1 MRIKRSL
8 QATALVA
15 AAVVLG
21 LLTVQGTYALW
32 SASASAAPGTVASAS
47 FDVAL
52 SAVPSGQATNMTL
65 ADGTTSANLAITPTA
80 TLTPGTSVYGGVL
93 VTNNTNAGGSFD
105 TVITASQG
113 TVTNVASG
121 SLRSYV
127 SFYAKTATSSAEC
140 STIAGYAPIGSA
152 GLSSPAVGKGGSTV
166 FCFQASLSSNAP
178 SSVKG
183 QAVNISLQ
191 LTARQ
196 LCGVP
201 GGC

>member
-15 AAVVLG
+15 VAVLLG

-32 SASASAAPGTVASAS
+32 SASASAAPGTVSSAS

-52 SAVPSGQATNMTL
+52 TAVPSGQVTNMTL
-65 ADGTTSANLAITPTA
+65 ANGQSTNLAIAPTA
-80 TLTPGTSVYGGVL
+80 TLSPGSSVYGGVV
-93 VTNNTNAGGSFD
+93 VTNNSNAGGSFN
-105 TVITASQG
+105 TSVTAGQP
-113 TVTNVASG
+113 VVANTSG
-121 SLRSYV
+121 GNLAQYV
-127 SFYAKTATSSAEC
+127 SVTAKTAASAAEC
-140 STIAGYAPIGSA
+140 NATGSYTQIGSG
-152 GLSSPAVGKGGSTV
+152 GLVSPAVVKGGSTV
-166 FCFQASLSSNAP
+166 LCFQASLSSSAP
-178 SSVKG
+178 STVKG
-183 QAVNISLQ
+183 QAVNISLP

>member
-15 AAVVLG
+15 AAVILG

-32 SASASAAPGTVASAS
+32 SASAIAAPGTVTAAS
-47 FDVAL
+47 FDMAL
-52 SAVPSGQATNMTL
+52 ADVPSGRATNMTL
-65 ADGTTSANLAITPTA
+65 ADGKTSANLAMTPSA
-80 TLTPGTSVYGGVL
+80 TLVPGTSVYGGIV
-93 VTNNTNAGGSFD
+93 VTNNTNAGGSFN
-105 TVITASQG
+105 TVITAGLG
-113 TVTNVASG
+113 TVTNVAGG
-121 SLRSYV
+121 SLSTYV
-127 SFYAKTATSSAEC
+127 IFYAKTATSSAEC

-201 GGC
+201 SGC